1 MVSAWWLLAAFWLGG
16 CLGMLLTGLL
26 ASMRKS
32 SASDDDE
39 VPVNAQPRTAVDR
52 RY

>member
-26 ASMRKS
+26 AMSGKS
-32 SASDDDE
+32 SASDENEMAPD
-39 VPVNAQPRTAVDR
+39 ARSRAAIHR